1 MKRLAIMI
9 MASLFCTA
17 AVAAEKVTMAVY
29 VKANEPEMSKLAVS
43 LRERLNT
50 AINNSGDYAVVAR
63 SQEIWDA
70 LDSEHILQIV
80 NERVR
85 DEDIVEAFSA
95 AGAKIACVVVIRK
108 NHFGKY
114 DLSAQILDIETK
126 VYLPGRSVVVESPL
140 SNSDEFNK
148 AVLEI
153 SDGLDLFRSDRLK
166 RDEARKQAERK
177 EKLRKNRQ
185 ILKESEYDA
194 KRQQR

>member
-1 MKRLAIMI
+1 MKKLVVMI
-9 MASLFCTA
+9 MAALLCTA
-17 AVAAEKVTMAVY
+17 AGAAEKVTMAVY
-29 VKANEPEMSKLAVS
+29 VKANEPEMNKLAVG

-63 SQEIWDA
+63 SEEIWEA
-70 LDSEHILQIV
+70 LDKEHTLQLV
-80 NERVR
+80 DERVR

-126 VYLPGRSVVVESPL
+126 VYLPGRSVVVENPL

-148 AVLEI
+148 AVLGI
-153 SDGLDLFRSDRLK
+153 IDGLDLFKSDRLK
-166 RDEARKQAERK
+166 REEARKQAEKKERLQQNDKRLKQAEADAVRTRK
-177 EKLRKNRQ
+177 
-185 ILKESEYDA
+185 
-194 KRQQR
+194 